1 MKKMIKEQLSQ
12 TKIDLIQGRD
22 TYKCPFLIGAQIG
35 TSGGKQYMR
44 RIASADSPKNNY
56 VKGDSL
62 FIKDDFT
69 YDVVRDNKYVKQGV
83 PWTCSTLPKDFVQPE
98 INNQLKKD
106 ILDLV
111 TFYKDENGV
120 PLYKMDEP
128 TSDQMAKGEYE
139 KVNLKNETGFKDKVK
154 FDYFIWKKT
163 GLRQTQGPQ
172 QKNVIKTFTN
182 AGWKDIGGKL
192 DPSKESL
199 YNTLDLHL
207 DYPNE
212 FPTSYVLVQP
222 IESLDT
228 STVIQELN
236 GLVKTRN
243 FSSPKTCKKII
254 KNYSLAKTKKAPID
268 DGTLKNWKIAVN
280 ACDDKIKNF
289 FDLNITNNILGK
301 LREDPTNK
309 YSLSYS
315 PTKTVQ
321 QESKN
326 NLIKNLIKENLIK
339 TKENKKRMLIEEHK
353 IVKNRLIIISEN
365 RVLKT
370 KKQRDKFNNELLSEM
385 IYFNKQNFNKQIINE
400 QFWDVLKGIFGN
412 GAGAIMDTFK
422 EYIGSWLV
430 DNLTPVDPDGWLGQL
445 IITSVGNLDISEI
458 GKLTNCDYL
467 TKFLAKS
474 ISETMVRKLQ
484 TGADMRNPLFDVM
497 RNAIVDTMEE
507 SSLGQRIEKG
517 LVEIICPL
525 LSGVKSKM
533 DVATD
538 KIKQGAI
545 SAAN

>member
-1 MKKMIKEQLSQ
+1 MKFISGALGVKDELEELFTKGESQ
-12 TKIDLIQGRD
+12 GNA
-22 TYKCPFLIGAQIG
+22 FG
-35 TSGGKQYMR
+35 MR
-44 RIASADSPKNNY
+44 RYEPVNTN
-56 VKGDSL
+56 
-62 FIKDDFT
+62 
-69 YDVVRDNKYVKQGV
+69 
-83 PWTCSTLPKDFVQPE
+83 
-98 INNQLKKD
+98 
-106 ILDLV
+106 
-111 TFYKDENGV
+111 
-120 PLYKMDEP
+120 PL
-128 TSDQMAKGEYE
+128 
-139 KVNLKNETGFKDKVK
+139 
-154 FDYFIWKKT
+154 
-163 GLRQTQGPQ
+163 
-172 QKNVIKTFTN
+172 
-182 AGWKDIGGKL
+182 
-192 DPSKESL
+192 KES
-199 YNTLDLHL
+199 
-207 DYPNE
+207 
-212 FPTSYVLVQP
+212 
-222 IESLDT
+222 
-228 STVIQELN
+228 TV
-236 GLVKTRN
+236 
-243 FSSPKTCKKII
+243 
-254 KNYSLAKTKKAPID
+254 
-268 DGTLKNWKIAVN
+268 
-280 ACDDKIKNF
+280 
-289 FDLNITNNILGK
+289 K
-301 LREDPTNK
+301 L
-309 YSLSYS
+309 
-315 PTKTVQ
+315 
-321 QESKN
+321 
-326 NLIKNLIKENLIK
+326 KNLIKENLIK

-474 ISETMVRKLQ
+474 ISETMVKKLQ
-484 TGADMRNPLFDVM
+484 TESDMRNPLFDVM